1 MKTPVASRT
10 SSDRSCDSAR
20 RRDDAPPVG
29 GDGERRAEAKTPTAA
44 PSLTTRSHERADLD
58 SARGRRGKTRSEV
71 LSPVG
76 VARETTKTTA
86 AHRAGPALVDAPPEI
101 DGSRIVDKFIDIKDI
116 QDEGLKSAHAA
127 YLEHNVLRLK
137 ELLPELPYS
146 DTQVSFFLA
155 KQCRGI
161 ILLHYPPFSECGSH
175 TNLALN
181 VHERATAKDPE
192 GRTIF
197 KLKSSCM
204 LLNCYAIAEWLPE
217 FQDKDECRPIRVVDD
232 ARPGQEILINVS
244 SRSIAALDWDHF
256 ELFPTF
262 TRNDIDIRKA
272 LAEKRGTRL
281 ANDFM
286 KEAGRRYAALALARR
301 RQVIKHTGSEP
312 PLFLWNAGK
321 TEVNMPY
328 GGAQID
334 VSNALQS
341 ARDEG
346 YVFSCYHPA
355 FLMRFSATAK
365 LAAKHA
371 DAAAKGFAAGIVG
384 APAAVTPVAP
394 ARATAATDASTDD
407 DTADAASL
415 APPSTAPSTRSAGF
429 WVRFLGVGDMTDEEI
444 REEML
449 EHLASMRE
457 KWERMRAAVELVE
470 RLEAEDRKPSKEQAA
485 AAAEAADSVERWRH
499 RIDKW
504 ERMRAAVELVERLEA
519 EDLNPDAEMQMA
531 YKAAF
536 PSVNALRLGQ
546 KAGRATQAD
555 QREIVREVEKMR
567 ADGIEPNAKL
577 RVSYDAAFPSVNV
590 QRLALKAGRATQADQ
605 REIVREVEK
614 MRADGI
620 EPNAKLRVS
629 YDAARATHNKRV
641 RGLKA
646 HDAARREAAGVPLST
661 ADAITQVLRS
671 AGGRLWTLQIREK
684 IKGLASDKYGTN
696 VARTLRRNADRPERP
711 GKWKLVEKRGWQGFW
726 ELIARESPPD
736 VSATDCGAAAPVAP
750 PGVAA
755 GGGMG
760 SVASAAETPF
770 AAAAAVRDPGAAR
783 TDAVARVATG
793 GAFAASYAKVVRD
806 DPPAAASVRAAV
818 RVSAVAA
825 APSGAARSSGASA
838 SASAGGRSHSAVVK
852 RAGGRGARQL
862 DKRIEEMTVKELWAA
877 LEYRNVPFSKRNDKQ
892 KQLQEMLREEVKKE
906 RGGNPFFNFFKKG

>member
-29 GDGERRAEAKTPTAA
+29 GDGEPRAEAKTPTAA

-86 AHRAGPALVDAPPEI
+86 AHRAGPALADAPSEI

-116 QDEGLKSAHAA
+116 EDEGLKSAHAA

-146 DTQVSFFLA
+146 DTQVNVFLA

-272 LAEKRGTRL
+272 LAEKRGTQF
-281 ANDFM
+281 ANEFM
-286 KEAGRRYAALALARR
+286 KEAGRRYAELALARR
-301 RQVIKHTGSEP
+301 RQVVKHTGSEP

-321 TEVNMPY
+321 TEVNKPY

-341 ARDEG
+341 ARDQG
-346 YVFSCYHPA
+346 YVFSSHHPA

-371 DAAAKGFAAGIVG
+371 DAAAKAFAAGIVG

-407 DTADAASL
+407 DTADAASP
-415 APPSTAPSTRSAGF
+415 APPSTAPSTWSAGF

-449 EHLASMRE
+449 EHFAGMRE
-457 KWERMRAAVELVE
+457 KWE
-470 RLEAEDRKPSKEQAA
+470 K
-485 AAAEAADSVERWRH
+485 
-499 RIDKW
+499 
-504 ERMRAAVELVERLEA
+504 MRAAVELVERLEA
-519 EDLNPDAEMQMA
+519 EDLKPDAEMQMA

-536 PSVNALRLGQ
+536 PSVNAQRLGQ
-546 KAGRATQAD
+546 KAGRKTHAVQL
-555 QREIVREVEKMR
+555 EIVRKVEKMR

-577 RVSYDAAFPSVNV
+577 RVSYDAAFRGVNA
-590 QRLALKAGRATQADQ
+590 QRLGQKAGRATQAVQ
-605 REIVREVEK
+605 REIFREVEV
-614 MRADGI
+614 MRAEGI

-629 YDAARATHNKRV
+629 YDAVRATNNKKV

-646 HDAARREAAGVPLST
+646 HDAARREAAGVPLAT

-671 AGGRLWTLQIREK
+671 AGGPLWTLQIRKK
-684 IKGLASDKYGTN
+684 IKGQASDKHGN
-696 VARTLRRNADRPERP
+696 VARTLHRHADRPGRP
-711 GKWKLVEKRGWQGFW
+711 GKWKLLEKRHQQGFW

-736 VSATDCGAAAPVAP
+736 VSANDCGAAAPVAP

-755 GGGMG
+755 GGGVD
-760 SVASAAETPF
+760 SVAPAAETPV

-783 TDAVARVATG
+783 TDAGARVATG

-852 RAGGRGARQL
+852 RAGGRGVRQL
-862 DKRIEEMTVKELWAA
+862 DKQIEEMTVNELRAA
-877 LEYRNVPFSKRNDKQ
+877 LEYRKVPFSKRNDKQ
-892 KQLQEMLREEVKKE
+892 KQLQAMLREEVKKE
-906 RGGNPFFNFFKKG
+906 RGGNRFFNFFKKG